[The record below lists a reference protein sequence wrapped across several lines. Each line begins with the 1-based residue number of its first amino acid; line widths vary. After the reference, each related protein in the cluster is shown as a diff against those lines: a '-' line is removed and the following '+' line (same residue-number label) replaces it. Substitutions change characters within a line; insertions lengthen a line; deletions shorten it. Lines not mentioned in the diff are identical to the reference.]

1 MDSARSPLRS
11 VLDYLG
17 FIVYATIVGG
27 SLPDREV
34 AEAAHPRNQ
43 LAIAER
49 PRLTIVPPSE
59 TIPEITPAPVVF
71 PDRYSNAA

>member
-1 MDSARSPLRS
+1 MDSARRPLRS

-17 FIVYATIVGG
+17 FMVYATIVGG
-27 SLPDREV
+27 GLPDREV

-43 LAIAER
+43 LAITER
-49 PRLTIVPPSE
+49 SRLTIVPPSE
-59 TIPEITPAPVVF
+59 TAPEITSGPVVF